1 MMIDGAR
8 PRSRYVTI
16 FEKRS
21 SELMYGSLSED
32 MLGQPLVSVIEPKA
46 THFADALDRV
56 TALPQ

>member
-8 PRSRYVTI
+8 PRLRYVTI

-21 SELMYGSLSED
+21 SELMYGSLWED
-32 MLGQPLVSVIEPKA
+32 MLGTATRFRNRTQA